1 MTIKSDC
8 TAQGT
13 KVSKVTVPVADDD
26 AFGQDNEVS
35 QAKLNKFGQKICY
48 E

>member
-8 TAQGT
+8 TAKGT
-13 KVSKVTVPVADDD
+13 KVSTVTVPVADDD

-35 QAKLNKFGQKICY
+35 QAKLNIWS
-48 E
+48 ENML